1 MSIRL
6 TDAGSRLAGLY
17 VPLVT
22 LLGYVFL
29 FAPLVVLVIYSF
41 NSGRST
47 VNFEGLSLAWYIE
60 AFNDR
65 GLRNGLV
72 VSAIVALAS
81 AVLSAAIGTSAALAV
96 VKRDFRG
103 KNLFSTLIIA
113 PLILPE
119 IVLAVGLLVSTV
131 AAGISLGY
139 LTLIAGHVL
148 ISVPFTFLIV
158 RASASALN
166 PRLDEAAADLG
177 ATGAQTFLRVTLPLL
192 LPAMLSGMLLSAVVS
207 FDNFVM
213 STFVSGVGTT
223 PLPLQIYSMLKS
235 GLTPKINA
243 LGTVLIALN
252 VLVVAVV
259 LRRFM
264 KTIR

>member
-1 MSIRL
+1 MKTSL
-6 TDAGSRLAGLY
+6 SRVAGLY

-29 FAPLVVLVIYSF
+29 FAPLMVLVLYSF

-47 VNFEGLSLAWYIE
+47 VIWQGFTLDWYLQ
-60 AFNDR
+60 AFDD
-65 GLRNGLV
+65 NGLQHGLWVSTV
-72 VSAIVALAS
+72 VAVAS
-81 AVLSAAIGTSAALAV
+81 ALLSSVIGTSAALAV
-96 VKRDFRG
+96 VKRNFRG

-119 IVLAVGLLVSTV
+119 IVLAVGLLVTSV
-131 AAGISLGY
+131 AAGVTLGY
-139 LTLIAGHVL
+139 ITLIAGHVL

-177 ATGAQTFLRVTLPLL
+177 ATGVQIFLRVTLPLL
-192 LPAMLSGMLLSAVVS
+192 MPAILSGTLLSAVVS

-243 LGTVLIALN
+243 LGTLLIALN
-252 VLVVAVV
+252 MLAVALV
-259 LRRFM
+259 LRRFL
-264 KTIR
+264 KTMR

>member
-1 MSIRL
+1 MKTSL
-6 TDAGSRLAGLY
+6 SRVAGLY

-29 FAPLVVLVIYSF
+29 FAPLMVLVLYSF

-47 VNFEGLSLAWYIE
+47 VIWQGFTLDWYLQ
-60 AFNDR
+60 AFND
-65 GLRNGLV
+65 NGLQHGLWVSTV
-72 VSAIVALAS
+72 VAVAS
-81 AVLSAAIGTSAALAV
+81 ALLSSVIGTSAALAV
-96 VKRDFRG
+96 VKRNFRG

-119 IVLAVGLLVSTV
+119 IVLAVGLLVTSV
-131 AAGISLGY
+131 AAGVTLGY
-139 LTLIAGHVL
+139 ITLIAGHVL

-177 ATGAQTFLRVTLPLL
+177 ATGVQIFLRVTLPLL
-192 LPAMLSGMLLSAVVS
+192 MPAILSGTLLSAVVS

-243 LGTVLIALN
+243 LGTLLIALN
-252 VLVVAVV
+252 MLALALALA
-259 LRRFM
+259 LRRFL
-264 KTIR
+264 KTMR

>member
-1 MSIRL
+1 MKLSV
-6 TDAGSRLAGLY
+6 SRMAGLY
-17 VPLVT
+17 VPVVT

-29 FAPLVVLVIYSF
+29 FAPLVVLVVYSF

-47 VNFEGLSLAWYIE
+47 VNWQGFSLDWYLQ
-60 AFNDR
+60 AFND
-65 GLRNGLV
+65 NGLQHGLL
-72 VSAIVALAS
+72 VSALVAVAS
-81 AVLSAAIGTSAALAV
+81 AVLSAVIGTSAALAV

-119 IVLAVGLLVSTV
+119 IVLAVGLLVSSV

-166 PRLDEAAADLG
+166 PKLDEAAADLG
-177 ATGAQTFLRVTLPLL
+177 ATGTQIFLRVTLPLL
-192 LPAMLSGMLLSAVVS
+192 LPAILSGMLLSALVS

-235 GLTPKINA
+235 G
-243 LGTVLIALN
+243 
-252 VLVVAVV
+252 
-259 LRRFM
+259 
-264 KTIR
+264 

>member
-1 MSIRL
+1 MKTSL
-6 TDAGSRLAGLY
+6 SRAAGLY
-17 VPLVT
+17 VPVVT

-29 FAPLVVLVIYSF
+29 FAPLVVLVLYSF

-47 VNFEGLSLAWYIE
+47 VTWQGFSLDWYLQ
-60 AFNDR
+60 AFNDD
-65 GLRNGLV
+65 GLRHGLWVSTV
-72 VSAIVALAS
+72 VAVAS
-81 AVLSAAIGTSAALAV
+81 ALLSAVIGTSAALAV

-119 IVLAVGLLVSTV
+119 IVLAVGLLVSSV
-131 AAGISLGY
+131 AAGVTLGY
-139 LTLIAGHVL
+139 VTLIAGHVL

-177 ATGAQTFLRVTLPLL
+177 ATGAQIFLRVTLPLL
-192 LPAMLSGMLLSAVVS
+192 LPAILSGMLLSAVVS

-243 LGTVLIALN
+243 LGTLLIALN
-252 VLVVAVV
+252 ILAVVLV
-259 LRRFM
+259 LRRFL
-264 KTIR
+264 KTMR

>member
-1 MSIRL
+1 MTQRL
-6 TDAGSRLAGLY
+6 LNPISRLGGLY
-17 VPLVT
+17 VPVVT
-22 LLGYVFL
+22 VLGYIFL
-29 FAPLVVLVIYSF
+29 FAPLVILVLYSF

-47 VNFEGLSLAWYIE
+47 VNWQGFSLNWYMD
-60 AFNDR
+60 AFDDR
-65 GLRNGLV
+65 GLQHGLA
-72 VSAIVALAS
+72 VSAIVAVAS
-81 AVLSAAIGTSAALAV
+81 ALLSAIIGTSAALAV

-103 KNLFSTLIIA
+103 KNLFSTLVIA

-119 IVLAVGLLVSTV
+119 IVLAVGLLVSSV
-131 AAGISLGY
+131 AAGVTLGY
-139 LTLIAGHVL
+139 VTLIAGHVL

-177 ATGAQTFLRVTLPLL
+177 ATGIQIFLRVTLPLL
-192 LPAMLSGMLLSAVVS
+192 LPAILSGMLLSAVVS

-223 PLPLQIYSMLKS
+223 PLPMQIYSMLKS

-243 LGTVLIALN
+243 LGTLLIVLNILAVAL
-252 VLVVAVV
+252 V
-259 LRRFM
+259 LRRFL